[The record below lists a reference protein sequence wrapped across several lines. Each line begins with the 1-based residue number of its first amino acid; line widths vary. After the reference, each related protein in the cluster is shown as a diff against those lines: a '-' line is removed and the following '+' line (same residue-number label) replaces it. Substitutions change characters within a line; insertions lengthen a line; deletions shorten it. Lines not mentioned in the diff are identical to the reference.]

1 MMTRNFALIVLLSLS
16 SCVTTAATE
25 TPLADGNN
33 VPLGRSAYVDGLIV
47 RPAKVIEDSRC
58 PMNARCI
65 WAGTVKIEAIWV
77 RPNGD
82 RTIELELG
90 KPVPL
95 ADGSMEL
102 TDVSPSRMAG
112 EGRELKPAD
121 YRFSFRF
128 MGGI

>member
-1 MMTRNFALIVLLSLS
+1 MLKKNIALIALLSLS
-16 SCVTTAATE
+16 ACVTAATTG

-33 VPLGRSAYVDGLIV
+33 VPLGRSAYVDGPII
-47 RPAKVIEDSRC
+47 RPVKIIEDSRC

-77 RPNGD
+77 RPGGD
-82 RTIELELG
+82 RKIELELG
-90 KPVPL
+90 KPVQL
-95 ADGSMEL
+95 ADGSIEL
-102 TDVSPSRMAG
+102 TDVAPSRIAG

-128 MGGI
+128 VGGI